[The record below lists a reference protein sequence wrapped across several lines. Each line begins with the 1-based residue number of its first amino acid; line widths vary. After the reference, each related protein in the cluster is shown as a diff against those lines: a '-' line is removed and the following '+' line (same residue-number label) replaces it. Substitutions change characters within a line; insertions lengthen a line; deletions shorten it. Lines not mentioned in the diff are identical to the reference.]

1 MKPQITLTLSL
12 ASISVLLL
20 MSLIPTES
28 STAGWVCYGV
38 IIGLLL
44 GIAIKSANDLVAQAS
59 YQRIKRNYYNRSR

>member
-12 ASISVLLL
+12 ATIGVLLL

-44 GIAIKSANDLVAQAS
+44 GIAIKSANNLVAQQS
-59 YQRIKRNYYNRSR
+59 YDRIKRNYYNRSR

>member
-1 MKPQITLTLSL
+1 MKPQVTLTLSL
-12 ASISVLLL
+12 ATIGVLLL

-44 GIAIKSANDLVAQAS
+44 GIAIKSANNLVAQQS
-59 YQRIKRNYYNRSR
+59 YDRIKRNYYNRSR

>member
-28 STAGWVCYGV
+28 STAGWVCYGI

-44 GIAIKSANDLVAQAS
+44 GVAIKSANSLLWERR
-59 YQRIKRNYYNRSR
+59 YERTKREYWNRSR